1 VDEFVRITTP
11 TIEDV
16 PYPSEGLLAV
26 PRDLAAGLYEVRS
39 VAFFTDGVSRGDVV
53 RCEPSGEHPLVAVEV
68 VERSSGVTLLLTPL
82 DDDGTDDRLRRLA
95 EDLQDRF
102 ASELVVEG
110 GMGMLTVVFDRA
122 IESDVVGAIATH
134 GAGDGSVD
142 PVEQRLGDWYFHT
155 VAYPDWPVPQRLA
168 GTDKLFAAT
177 EHDGNP

>member
-1 VDEFVRITTP
+1 VDECVRITTP
-11 TIEDV
+11 TIEGV

-39 VAFFTDGVSRGDVV
+39 VAFFTDGISRGDVV
-53 RCEPSGEHPLVAVEV
+53 RCEPNGEHQLVAVEV
-68 VERSSGVTLLLTPL
+68 VERSGGVTLLLSPVV
-82 DDDGTDDRLRRLA
+82 DDDGTDDRPRRLA

-102 ASELVVEG
+102 AHELVFEG
-110 GMGMLTVVFDRA
+110 GMGMITIMFDRA
-122 IESDVVGAIATH
+122 VEAEVIGAIATH

-168 GTDKLFAAT
+168 GTDQLLAA
-177 EHDGNP
+177 PW